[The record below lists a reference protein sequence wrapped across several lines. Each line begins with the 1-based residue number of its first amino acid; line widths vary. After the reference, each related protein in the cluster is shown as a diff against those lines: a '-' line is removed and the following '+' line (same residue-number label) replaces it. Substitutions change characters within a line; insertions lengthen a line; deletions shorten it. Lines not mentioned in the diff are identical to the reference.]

1 MRRPKDSVFPLR
13 KALGVRKK
21 NSAASRADN
30 VRDGKRLIAKRCG
43 NRKATVRRR
52 LGKGPSPREWIR

>member
-21 NSAASRADN
+21 NSADN
-30 VRDGKRLIAKRCG
+30 VRDGKRLHCEALR
-43 NRKATVRRR
+43 
-52 LGKGPSPREWIR
+52 